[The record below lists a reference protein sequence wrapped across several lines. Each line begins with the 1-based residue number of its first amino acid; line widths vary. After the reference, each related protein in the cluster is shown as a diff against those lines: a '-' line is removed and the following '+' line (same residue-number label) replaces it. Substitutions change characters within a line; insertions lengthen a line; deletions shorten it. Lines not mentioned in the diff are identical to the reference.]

1 MSWFNFLSSTS
12 QTQLTQTAFSTTIS
26 GLSGGGG
33 RGACMLAQREAA
45 TARKAI
51 RVILPTVTMN
61 SLAAERPNQ
70 AHPAG
75 SMNRYVS

>member
-1 MSWFNFLSSTS
+1 
-12 QTQLTQTAFSTTIS
+12 
-26 GLSGGGG
+26 
-33 RGACMLAQREAA
+33 MLAQREAA

-75 SMNRYVS
+75 PMNRYVS